1 MQPDFVDIDSRH
13 QELEK
18 LGDPLPK
25 LAELVDW
32 EGFRPLLELDQMRKK
47 ERKNASGR
55 KSYDVVLV
63 IKILFLQSFY
73 GLGDDQTE
81 YQIPVSY
88 THLTLPTTVSV

>member
-1 MQPDFVDIDSRH
+1 MQPGFFDLDSRH

-25 LAELVDW
+25 LAKLVDW
-32 EGFRPLLELDQMRKK
+32 EGFRPLLDPIRKK
-47 ERKNASGR
+47 ERKNVSGR
-55 KSYDVVLV
+55 KSYDVVLM

-81 YQIPVSY
+81 YQILSLI
-88 THLTLPTTVSV
+88 HI